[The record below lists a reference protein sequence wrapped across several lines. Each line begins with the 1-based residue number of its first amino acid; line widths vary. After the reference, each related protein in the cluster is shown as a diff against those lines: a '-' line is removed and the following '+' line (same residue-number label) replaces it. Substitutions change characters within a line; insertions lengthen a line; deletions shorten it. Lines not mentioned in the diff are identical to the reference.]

1 MAEETRGK
9 IKRQWER
16 RVTSVLVALIALF
29 VVFFVPQ
36 EIAKPITDRLTGW
49 QNLVVKLGASVP
61 IMLVLPWIIFAQ
73 DHLATGRSK
82 ASKFFRDHYP
92 STFATAKYGLPREQA
107 DKEWFDYFNK
117 WEAAG
122 HPDRGNYEITFQ
134 RSYSLRLIYYLKRV
148 LLSFILLALVATTLS
163 WLLNTS
169 DAHEL
174 LAARLSIVVLAVLI
188 LGWLHSSNRFWAIRD
203 RAGQYDA
210 TGAYFKYK
218 EINGVL
224 RMKFEADVL
233 SKRNWRP

>member
-16 RVTSVLVALIALF
+16 RVTSVLVALVALF

-36 EIAKPITDRLTGW
+36 EIAEPITNRFTGW

-92 STFATAKYGLPREQA
+92 STFAVAKYGFTREQA

-117 WEAAG
+117 WETSG
-122 HPDRGNYEITFQ
+122 HPDRGNYESTFQ
-134 RSYSLRLIYYLKRV
+134 RSYSLRLIYYLKR
-148 LLSFILLALVATTLS
+148 LLLTFVLLALIATALS
-163 WLLNTS
+163 WLLKTS
-169 DAHEL
+169 DAHPL
-174 LAARLSIVVLAVLI
+174 LAARLAIIVLALLI
-188 LGWLHSSNRFWAIRD
+188 LGWLHFSNRFWVVPAVP
-203 RAGQYDA
+203 GEYEA

-218 EINGVL
+218 EISGIL
-224 RMKFEADVL
+224 RQKFQDQIL
-233 SKRNWRP
+233 SKRKSS